1 MHHYSISQITHVR
14 VGGVAQVVDYLSSN
28 MGPWVQTPGPQK
40 KNKKIMQIKWITFYN
55 LPASECTQKM
65 SKVHKAMMITIFMI
79 ILKIGIMITI
89 NHIILK

>member
-1 MHHYSISQITHVR
+1 
-14 VGGVAQVVDYLSSN
+14 
-28 MGPWVQTPGPQK
+28 
-40 KNKKIMQIKWITFYN
+40 MQIKWITFYN